1 VILRLPA
8 IFLYSD
14 GLLHSDS
21 QVTANPFLQIS
32 ILESALE
39 QTEENL
45 RKYTGASIGAG
56 QQTEEN
62 LIESTEA
69 SIGARQQTEENL
81 IESAEASID
90 AEQQTEENLIES
102 KFS

>member
-1 VILRLPA
+1 MILRLPA
-8 IFLYSD
+8 IFLNSD

-45 RKYTGASIGAG
+45 RKCTG
-56 QQTEEN
+56 
-62 LIESTEA
+62 A

-81 IESAEASID
+81 IESVFSYIFRGSFATDSSACT
-90 AEQQTEENLIES
+90 QTVQAAIG
-102 KFS
+102 KT